1 MVDDANRRAE
11 RLVDAALDAMA
22 AGRAEDA
29 VPLLQEAVAVCP
41 EDSAAKHALLRAL
54 EDSGKVDEAMWLARE
69 MAGRDPDDPLVQTRL
84 SILLQRAGDVPGA
97 EAASAR
103 ARVLEWKR
111 QLRAGGR
118 EESQ

>member
-1 MVDDANRRAE
+1 M
-11 RLVDAALDAMA
+11 VDAALDAMA
-22 AGRAEDA
+22 AGRPEAA
-29 VPLLQEAVAVCP
+29 VPLLREAVGLCP
-41 EDSAAKHALLRAL
+41 GDSVASHALLRAL
-54 EDSGKVDEAMWLARE
+54 EDSGRVDEAIELAGA

-111 QLRAGGR
+111 QLRG
-118 EESQ
+118 